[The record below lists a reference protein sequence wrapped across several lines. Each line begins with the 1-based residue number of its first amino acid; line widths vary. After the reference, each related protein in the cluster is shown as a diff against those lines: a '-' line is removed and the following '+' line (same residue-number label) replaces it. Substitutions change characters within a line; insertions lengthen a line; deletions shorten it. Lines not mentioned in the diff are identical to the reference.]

1 MWSGPEVGCSS
12 RQSWVQITLLST
24 GVVRASVLLMSISS
38 HQLSI
43 VIHGHRAAFL
53 PNCHEVLEGGL

>member
-1 MWSGPEVGCSS
+1 MWSGPEVGCS

-24 GVVRASVLLMSISS
+24 GVVHASVLLMSISS

-53 PNCHEVLEGGL
+53 PNCHEGGV